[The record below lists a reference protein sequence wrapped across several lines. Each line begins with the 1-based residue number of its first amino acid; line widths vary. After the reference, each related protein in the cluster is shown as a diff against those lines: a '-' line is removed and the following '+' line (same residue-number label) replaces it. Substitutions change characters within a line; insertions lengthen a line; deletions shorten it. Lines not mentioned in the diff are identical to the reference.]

1 MTAGLTSD
9 TGECIIRKIEKSLPM
24 LSFVC
29 KFRYVKRGWLKYEY
43 LKRLASLLAGRPGL
57 MVLKID
63 VQGAERHVPQGAG
76 SCMKGRWKSLVRK
89 IGCVRQEDWIYV

>member
-63 VQGAERHVPQGAG
+63 VQGAEIDMLQDA
-76 SCMKGRWKSLVRK
+76 SSSMKGRWDSLIRQKTAECDRK
-89 IGCVRQEDWIYV
+89 I